1 MHVGEM
7 GLPDRGIIDKPNKV
21 ETWCKTCTENSA
33 FWLHEWVFL
42 WVECQIKRLIYWSLV
57 VTINVAGKGLLEWRR
72 DFFYF

>member
-33 FWLHEWVFL
+33 FWVHE
-42 WVECQIKRLIYWSLV
+42 
-57 VTINVAGKGLLEWRR
+57 
-72 DFFYF
+72 